1 MNSPDDA
8 FPPHDQDSLT
18 PAVHVS
24 WWAQWRSSLVTLAI
38 LGIVIGIVT
47 VSRQSE
53 TPIATTTLPATS
65 TTVSGIDITNAVLTR
80 TLKKGMRGQD
90 VRRVQQRLRDLH
102 FDPGPIDGVYGG
114 DTITA
119 IWAFQALVMK
129 MTRDTITDF
138 VTPILWDS
146 MRGSVVITPRR
157 TETSP
162 THVEIYLPEQAM
174 VVFKNDEAILIT
186 HISSGSNLD
195 WCEEVVIDP
204 GEEGNT
210 GVGRITDGACGKS
223 ITPGGVYAFYMRK
236 NGLRESQ
243 LGTMWNPV
251 YFNYGIAIHG
261 AMQVPKYPASHG
273 CIRIPIFI
281 SEYFPAMV
289 QYSDRVFV
297 FDGIKEPEAYGS
309 PAPYFNRPWPE
320 YTTTTSSTSSTST
333 TTSTSTTSTT
343 IVRPPVRPST
353 TTIPVIAI
361 TTTTVVG

>member
-1 MNSPDDA
+1 MNPSDDTVSTD
-8 FPPHDQDSLT
+8 DQNLLT
-18 PAVHVS
+18 PNGGSS
-24 WWAQWRSSLVTLAI
+24 WIVQWRSSLIALAVLAI
-38 LGIVIGIVT
+38 VAGIIAFSRSPEASISTTTVPASTST
-47 VSRQSE
+47 VSA
-53 TPIATTTLPATS
+53 PD
-65 TTVSGIDITNAVLTR
+65 VTNFELTR
-80 TLKKGMRGQD
+80 TLKKGMRGND
-90 VRRVQQRLRDLH
+90 VRRVQQRLKDLH

-119 IWAFQALVMK
+119 IWAYQAIVMK

-138 VTPILWDS
+138 VAPVLWDS
-146 MRGSVVITPRR
+146 MRGAVVITPRR
-157 TETSP
+157 TKTSP
-162 THVEIYLPEQAM
+162 THVEIYLPEQVM
-174 VVFKNDEAILIT
+174 VVFKNGEAILVT

-210 GVGRITDGACGKS
+210 GVGRITAGACGKS

-236 NGLRESQ
+236 SGLRESQ

-273 CIRIPIFI
+273 CIRIPIYI

-297 FDGIKEPEAYGS
+297 FDGVKEPEAYGS

-333 TTSTSTTSTT
+333 TTTT
-343 IVRPPVRPST
+343 T
-353 TTIPVIAI
+353 TTIAPPPVKNP
-361 TTTTVVG
+361 TSTVASTVPPVG

>member
-1 MNSPDDA
+1 MNFPDDT
-8 FPPHDQDSLT
+8 FDPNDQDPMT
-18 PAVHVS
+18 PTVPTS
-24 WWAQWRSSLVTLAI
+24 WFVQWRSSLIALAV
-38 LGIVIGIVT
+38 LGTIVGIIAVA
-47 VSRQSE
+47 RQPE
-53 TPIATTTLPATS
+53 TPIATTTLPATT
-65 TTVSGIDITNAVLTR
+65 TTVSAVDITNFELTR
-80 TLKKGMRGQD
+80 TLKKGMRGD
-90 VRRVQQRLRDLH
+90 DARRVQQRLKDLH

-119 IWAFQALVMK
+119 IWAYQALVMK

-138 VTPILWDS
+138 VTPVLWDS
-146 MRGSVVITPRR
+146 MRGTVAIAPRR
-157 TETSP
+157 TRTSP
-162 THVEIYLPEQAM
+162 THVEIYLPEQVM
-174 VVFKNDEAILIT
+174 VVFKGDAAILIT

-273 CIRIPIFI
+273 CIRIPIFV

-297 FDGIKEPEAYGS
+297 FDGVKEPEAYGS
-309 PAPYFNRPWPE
+309 PTPYFNRPWPE

-333 TTSTSTTSTT
+333 TSTMAPPPVKNSSTT
-343 IVRPPVRPST
+343 VPAPAV
-353 TTIPVIAI
+353 VA

>member
-1 MNSPDDA
+1 MNPSDDTVSPDD
-8 FPPHDQDSLT
+8 QNLLT
-18 PAVHVS
+18 PNGGSS
-24 WWAQWRSSLVTLAI
+24 WIVQWRSSLIALAVLAI
-38 LGIVIGIVT
+38 VAGIIAFSRSPEASISTTTVPASTST
-47 VSRQSE
+47 VSA
-53 TPIATTTLPATS
+53 PD
-65 TTVSGIDITNAVLTR
+65 VTNFELTR
-80 TLKKGMRGQD
+80 TLKKGMRGND
-90 VRRVQQRLRDLH
+90 VRRVQQRLKDLH

-119 IWAFQALVMK
+119 IWAYQAIVMK

-138 VTPILWDS
+138 VAPVLWDS
-146 MRGSVVITPRR
+146 MRGAVVITPRR
-157 TETSP
+157 TKTSP
-162 THVEIYLPEQAM
+162 THVEIYLPEQVM
-174 VVFKNDEAILIT
+174 VVFKNGEVILVT

-210 GVGRITDGACGKS
+210 GVGRITAGACGKS

-236 NGLRESQ
+236 SGLRESQ

-273 CIRIPIFI
+273 CIRIPIYI

-297 FDGIKEPEAYGS
+297 FDGVKEPEAYGS

-333 TTSTSTTSTT
+333 TTTT
-343 IVRPPVRPST
+343 T
-353 TTIPVIAI
+353 TTIAPPPVKNP
-361 TTTTVVG
+361 TSTVASTVPPVG

>member
-1 MNSPDDA
+1 MNPSDDTVSTD
-8 FPPHDQDSLT
+8 DQNLLT
-18 PAVHVS
+18 PNGGSS
-24 WWAQWRSSLVTLAI
+24 WIVQWRSSLIALAVLAI
-38 LGIVIGIVT
+38 VAGIIAFSRSPEASISTTTVPASTST
-47 VSRQSE
+47 VSA
-53 TPIATTTLPATS
+53 PD
-65 TTVSGIDITNAVLTR
+65 VTNFELTR
-80 TLKKGMRGQD
+80 TLKKGMRGND
-90 VRRVQQRLRDLH
+90 VRRVQQRLKDLH

-119 IWAFQALVMK
+119 IWAYQAIVMK

-138 VTPILWDS
+138 VAPVLWDS
-146 MRGSVVITPRR
+146 MRGAVVITPRR
-157 TETSP
+157 TKTSP
-162 THVEIYLPEQAM
+162 THVEIYLPEQVM
-174 VVFKNDEAILIT
+174 VVFKNGEVILVT

-210 GVGRITDGACGKS
+210 GVGRITAGACGKS

-236 NGLRESQ
+236 SGLRESQ

-273 CIRIPIFI
+273 CIRIPIYI

-297 FDGIKEPEAYGS
+297 FDGVKEPEAYGS

-333 TTSTSTTSTT
+333 TTTT
-343 IVRPPVRPST
+343 T
-353 TTIPVIAI
+353 TTIAPPPVKNP
-361 TTTTVVG
+361 TSTVASTVPPVG

>member
-1 MNSPDDA
+1 MNPSDDTVSTD
-8 FPPHDQDSLT
+8 DQNLLT
-18 PAVHVS
+18 PNGGSS
-24 WWAQWRSSLVTLAI
+24 WIVQWRSSLIALAVLAI
-38 LGIVIGIVT
+38 VAGIIAFSRSPEASISTTTVPASTST
-47 VSRQSE
+47 VSA
-53 TPIATTTLPATS
+53 PD
-65 TTVSGIDITNAVLTR
+65 VTNFELTR
-80 TLKKGMRGQD
+80 TLKKGMRGND
-90 VRRVQQRLRDLH
+90 VRRVQQRLKDLH

-119 IWAFQALVMK
+119 IWAYQAIVMK

-138 VTPILWDS
+138 VAPVLWDS
-146 MRGSVVITPRR
+146 MRGAVVITPRR
-157 TETSP
+157 TKTSP
-162 THVEIYLPEQAM
+162 THVEIYLPEQVM
-174 VVFKNDEAILIT
+174 VVFKNGEAILVT

-210 GVGRITDGACGKS
+210 GVGRITAGACGKS

-236 NGLRESQ
+236 SGLRESQ

-273 CIRIPIFI
+273 CIRIPIYI

-297 FDGIKEPEAYGS
+297 FDGVKEPEAYGS

-333 TTSTSTTSTT
+333 TSTTSTT
-343 IVRPPVRPST
+343 IAPPPVKNPTST
-353 TTIPVIAI
+353 VAS
-361 TTTTVVG
+361 TVPPIG